1 MRGSSLTGKIYRIK
15 YVLMRKLLILA
26 LFGVCGSSLQSEESS
41 AVPGFR
47 PAKVEPT
54 TQGAEAPQD
63 KEVVVPDGMKS
74 DLPLEKDGNVSLN
87 KIYTYLNDSDP
98 RRKAPPP
105 PDNQMMLYEP
115 KYWDHGAILAK
126 DRLDRQ
132 GNIFVINWQ
141 NDGEPSDFTVR
152 LDYRQAMTRER
163 VMTKTQEYKNFDGYE
178 KTVLKVTGDEY
189 LRGGVVHS
197 WRISIVRNGKI
208 VAQKKSF
215 IW

>member
-1 MRGSSLTGKIYRIK
+1 MVGIK

-26 LFGVCGSSLQSEESS
+26 IFGLMSDLLPAEDSSG
-41 AVPGFR
+41 VPDFR

-54 TQGAEAPQD
+54 TVGAEAPAAN
-63 KEVVVPDGMKS
+63 VVQVPDGMKV
-74 DLPLEKDGNVSLN
+74 DLPVEQDESVSLN

-163 VMTKTQEYKNFDGYE
+163 VMAKTQEYKNFDGYE
-178 KTVLKVTGDEY
+178 KTVIKVTGDKY

>member
-1 MRGSSLTGKIYRIK
+1 MVGIK

-26 LFGVCGSSLQSEESS
+26 IFGLLSDSLRAEDSSG
-41 AVPGFR
+41 VPDFR

-54 TQGAEAPQD
+54 TVGADAPAAN
-63 KEVVVPDGMKS
+63 VVQVPDGMKV
-74 DLPLEKDGNVSLN
+74 DLPVEQDESVSLN

-178 KTVLKVTGDEY
+178 KTVLKVTGGEY

-197 WRISIVRNGKI
+197 WRISIIRNGKI

>member
-1 MRGSSLTGKIYRIK
+1 MVGIK

-26 LFGVCGSSLQSEESS
+26 IFGLLSDSLQAEDGSG
-41 AVPGFR
+41 VPDFR

-54 TQGAEAPQD
+54 TVGADAPATD
-63 KEVVVPDGMKS
+63 VVQVPDGMKV
-74 DLPLEKDGNVSLN
+74 DLPVEQDESVSLN

-115 KYWDHGAILAK
+115 KYWDHGAILSK

-197 WRISIVRNGKI
+197 WRISIVRDGKI
-208 VAQKKSF
+208 VAQEKSF

>member
-1 MRGSSLTGKIYRIK
+1 
-15 YVLMRKLLILA
+15 MRKLLIGA
-26 LFGVCGSSLQSEESS
+26 VFGLLGSMLWSEETTV
-41 AVPGFR
+41 VPDFR

-54 TQGAEAPQD
+54 TQGAEAP
-63 KEVVVPDGMKS
+63 VAAAPHIPDGMKS
-74 DLPLEKDGNVSLN
+74 DLPVEHDESVSLN

-105 PDNQMMLYEP
+105 PDNQMMVYEP

-126 DRLDRQ
+126 DKLDRQ

-141 NDGEPSDFTVR
+141 NDGPPGDFT
-152 LDYRQAMTRER
+152 
-163 VMTKTQEYKNFDGYE
+163 GYE

-189 LRGGVVHS
+189 LRGGVVNS
-197 WRISIVRNGKI
+197 WRISIVRDGKI
-208 VAQKKSF
+208 VAEKKSF

>member
-1 MRGSSLTGKIYRIK
+1 MTRRMVGIK

-26 LFGVCGSSLQSEESS
+26 IFGLLSDSLRAEDSSG
-41 AVPGFR
+41 VPDFR

-54 TQGAEAPQD
+54 TVGADAPAAN
-63 KEVVVPDGMKS
+63 VVQVPDGMKV
-74 DLPLEKDGNVSLN
+74 DLPVEQDESVSLN

>member
-1 MRGSSLTGKIYRIK
+1 MVSIK

-26 LFGVCGSSLQSEESS
+26 IFGLLNDPTQAEDSSG
-41 AVPGFR
+41 VPDFR

-54 TQGAEAPQD
+54 TVGAEAPATD
-63 KEVVVPDGMKS
+63 VVRVPDGMKV
-74 DLPLEKDGNVSLN
+74 DLPVEQDESVSLN

-105 PDNQMMLYEP
+105 PDNQMMVYEP

-197 WRISIVRNGKI
+197 WRISIVRDGKI

>member
-1 MRGSSLTGKIYRIK
+1 
-15 YVLMRKLLILA
+15 MRKLLILA
-26 LFGVCGSSLQSEESS
+26 IFGLLSDSIQAEDSSG
-41 AVPGFR
+41 VPDFR

-54 TQGAEAPQD
+54 TVGAEAPAAN
-63 KEVVVPDGMKS
+63 VVQVPDGMKV
-74 DLPLEKDGNVSLN
+74 DLPVEQDESVSLN

-105 PDNQMMLYEP
+105 PDNQMMVYEP

-163 VMTKTQEYKNFDGYE
+163 VMTKTQAYKNFDGYE

>member
-1 MRGSSLTGKIYRIK
+1 MVGIK

-26 LFGVCGSSLQSEESS
+26 IFGLLSDSLQAEDSS
-41 AVPGFR
+41 GVPDFR

-54 TQGAEAPQD
+54 TVGAEAPAAD
-63 KEVVVPDGMKS
+63 VVRVPDGMKV
-74 DLPLEKDGNVSLN
+74 DLPVEQDGSVTLN
-87 KIYTYLNDSDP
+87 KIYTYLNDP
-98 RRKAPPP
+98 TRNKPALG
-105 PDNQMMLYEP
+105 NGMMMYEP
-115 KYWDHGAILAK
+115 KYWDHGAISAK
-126 DRLDRQ
+126 DKLDRR

-141 NDGEPSDFTVR
+141 NDGQPGDFTVR

-163 VMTKTQEYKNFDGYE
+163 VMTQTQEYKNFDGYE

-197 WRISIVRNGKI
+197 WRISIVRDGKI

>member
-1 MRGSSLTGKIYRIK
+1 MVGIK

-26 LFGVCGSSLQSEESS
+26 IFGLMSDSLQAEDSS
-41 AVPGFR
+41 GVPDFR

-54 TQGAEAPQD
+54 TVGAEAPATD
-63 KEVVVPDGMKS
+63 VVQVPDGMKV
-74 DLPLEKDGNVSLN
+74 DLPVEQDESVSLN

-105 PDNQMMLYEP
+105 PDNAMMLYEP

-178 KTVLKVTGDEY
+178 KTVLKVTGNEY

-208 VAQKKSF
+208 VAQEKSF

>member
-1 MRGSSLTGKIYRIK
+1 MVGIK

-26 LFGVCGSSLQSEESS
+26 IFGLVGGSLPAEDSS
-41 AVPGFR
+41 GVPDFR

-54 TQGAEAPQD
+54 TVGAEAPAAN
-63 KEVVVPDGMKS
+63 VVQVPDGMKV
-74 DLPLEKDGNVSLN
+74 DLPVEQDESVSLN

>member
-1 MRGSSLTGKIYRIK
+1 MVGIK

-26 LFGVCGSSLQSEESS
+26 IFGLLSDSLQAEDGSG
-41 AVPGFR
+41 VPDFR

-54 TQGAEAPQD
+54 TVGADAPATD
-63 KEVVVPDGMKS
+63 VVQVPDGMKV
-74 DLPLEKDGNVSLN
+74 DLPVEQDESVSLN

-163 VMTKTQEYKNFDGYE
+163 VMTKTQAYKNFDGYE

>member
-1 MRGSSLTGKIYRIK
+1 MVSIK

-26 LFGVCGSSLQSEESS
+26 IFGLLSDSIQAEDSSG
-41 AVPGFR
+41 VPDFR

-54 TQGAEAPQD
+54 TVGADAPAAN
-63 KEVVVPDGMKS
+63 VVQVPDGMKV
-74 DLPLEKDGNVSLN
+74 DLPVEQDESVSLN

-115 KYWDHGAILAK
+115 KYWDHGAILSK

-197 WRISIVRNGKI
+197 WRISIVRDGKI

>member
-1 MRGSSLTGKIYRIK
+1 MVGIK

-26 LFGVCGSSLQSEESS
+26 IFGLLSDSPQAEDSSG
-41 AVPGFR
+41 VPDFR

-54 TQGAEAPQD
+54 TVGAEAPAAN
-63 KEVVVPDGMKS
+63 VVRVPDGMKV
-74 DLPLEKDGNVSLN
+74 DLPVEQDESVSLN

-105 PDNQMMLYEP
+105 PDNAMMLYEP

-208 VAQKKSF
+208 VAQEKSF

>member
-1 MRGSSLTGKIYRIK
+1 MVGIK

-26 LFGVCGSSLQSEESS
+26 IFGLLSDSPQAEDSSG
-41 AVPGFR
+41 VPDFR

-54 TQGAEAPQD
+54 TVGAEAPATD
-63 KEVVVPDGMKS
+63 VVQVPDGMKV
-74 DLPLEKDGNVSLN
+74 DLPVEQDESVSLN

>member
-1 MRGSSLTGKIYRIK
+1 MVGIK

-26 LFGVCGSSLQSEESS
+26 IFGLLSDSLQAEDGSG
-41 AVPGFR
+41 VPDFR

-54 TQGAEAPQD
+54 TVGADAPATD
-63 KEVVVPDGMKS
+63 VVQVPDGMKV
-74 DLPLEKDGNVSLN
+74 DLPVEQDESVSLN

-115 KYWDHGAILAK
+115 KYWDHGAILSK

-163 VMTKTQEYKNFDGYE
+163 VMTKTQAYKNFDGYE

>member
-1 MRGSSLTGKIYRIK
+1 MTRRTVGIK

-26 LFGVCGSSLQSEESS
+26 IFGLLSVSLRAEDSSG
-41 AVPGFR
+41 VPDFR

-54 TQGAEAPQD
+54 TVGADAPAAN
-63 KEVVVPDGMKS
+63 VVQVPDGMKV
-74 DLPLEKDGNVSLN
+74 DLPVEQDESVSLN

-115 KYWDHGAILAK
+115 KYWDHGAILSK

>member
-1 MRGSSLTGKIYRIK
+1 MVGIK

-26 LFGVCGSSLQSEESS
+26 IFGLLSDSLRAEDSSG
-41 AVPGFR
+41 VPDFR

-54 TQGAEAPQD
+54 TVGAEAPAAN
-63 KEVVVPDGMKS
+63 VVQVPDGMKV
-74 DLPLEKDGNVSLN
+74 DLPVEQDESVSLN

-98 RRKAPPP
+98 RKKAPPP
-105 PDNQMMLYEP
+105 PDNQMMVYEP

>member
-1 MRGSSLTGKIYRIK
+1 
-15 YVLMRKLLILA
+15 MRKLLILA
-26 LFGVCGSSLQSEESS
+26 IFGWMGSGLWSEETPV
-41 AVPGFR
+41 VPDFR

-54 TQGAEAPQD
+54 TVGAEAPATD
-63 KEVVVPDGMKS
+63 VVQVPDGMKV
-74 DLPLEKDGNVSLN
+74 DLPVEQDESVSLN

-105 PDNQMMLYEP
+105 PDNAMMLYEP

-208 VAQKKSF
+208 VAQEKSF

>member
-1 MRGSSLTGKIYRIK
+1 MVGIK

-26 LFGVCGSSLQSEESS
+26 IFGLLSDSLRAEDSSG
-41 AVPGFR
+41 VPDFR

-54 TQGAEAPQD
+54 TVGADAPAAN
-63 KEVVVPDGMKS
+63 VVQVPDGMKV
-74 DLPLEKDGNVSLN
+74 DLPVEQDESVSLN

-115 KYWDHGAILAK
+115 KYWNHGAILAK